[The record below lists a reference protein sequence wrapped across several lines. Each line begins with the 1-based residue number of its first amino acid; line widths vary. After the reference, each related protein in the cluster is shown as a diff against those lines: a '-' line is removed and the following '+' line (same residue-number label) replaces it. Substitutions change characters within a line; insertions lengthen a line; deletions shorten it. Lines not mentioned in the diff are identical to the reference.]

1 MSPIPPPAV
10 LAPYDTVDSCLN
22 LVRSKMLDT
31 IGSLAGDI
39 LTDAQPFMQEY
50 TNAGWREL
58 QYFVATLGYSRLKVP
73 FIGKNY
79 PVVDSTDPSTWTSLS
94 WTQFVNASGAVF
106 APPTVDVLPQNMIL
120 PLRVSER
127 VTGNQSKFFPM
138 AMNKDQLSEPR
149 KGPYNGCWLWENDT
163 LYMPGSIY
171 PMDLRMELAI
181 YLPDFLTT
189 GIAPNQVFWYQQPVP
204 MMRSKTALA
213 YYICDEVVQAREDL
227 SGSFTAKAQQ
237 AARQIYNIEVSQK
250 QRVPTQRRPHSGR
263 GFGIGGYGNGYGTEV
278 W

>member
-1 MSPIPPPAV
+1 MPIPPPSV
-10 LAPYDTVDSCLN
+10 TSPYDSVDSVLN

-58 QYFVATLGYSRLKVP
+58 QFFLATLGYSAFKVP
-73 FIGKNY
+73 FFGQAY
-79 PVVDSTDPSTWTSLS
+79 PVVDSTDPATWTSLS
-94 WTQFVNASGAVF
+94 WTQFVNASGAVY

-127 VTGNQSKFFPM
+127 VTGYNSKTQPM
-138 AMNKDQLSEPR
+138 EMAKDQLPQTR
-149 KGPYNGCWLWENDT
+149 KGPYNGYWLWENNT

-171 PMDLRMELAI
+171 SMDLRMELAI
-181 YLPDFLTT
+181 YMPDFLTD
-189 GIAPNQVFWYQQPVP
+189 GVGPWYQKPVP
-204 MMRSKTALA
+204 VMRAKTALA
-213 YYICDEVVQAREDL
+213 YFICDEVVQAREDL
-227 SGSFTAKAQQ
+227 AGSFTEKAQQ

-250 QRVPTQRRPHSGR
+250 QRVPTQRRPYSGNR
-263 GFGIGGYGNGYGTEV
+263 SGYGYGV

>member
-1 MSPIPPPAV
+1 MPVPPPSV
-10 LAPYDTVDSCLN
+10 SNPFDTVDSVLN

-58 QYFVATLGYSRLKVP
+58 QFFLATLGYSALKQP
-73 FIGKNY
+73 FLGYAY
-79 PVVDSTDPSTWTSLS
+79 PIVDSTDPALWTSLS
-94 WTQFVNASGAVF
+94 WTQFVNASGGVFVPPAV
-106 APPTVDVLPQNMIL
+106 AVLPQNMIL

-127 VTGNQSKFFPM
+127 VTGSQSKFYPM
-138 AMNKDQLSEPR
+138 EMAQDQLPMPR
-149 KGPYNGCWLWENDT
+149 KGPYNGWWIWENNQ

-171 PMDLRMELAI
+171 SMDLRMELAV
-181 YLPDFLTT
+181 YMPDFVTAA
-189 GIAPNQVFWYQQPVP
+189 GVQWYNQPVP
-204 MMRSKTALA
+204 IMRAKTALA
-213 YYICDEVVQAREDL
+213 YFIADEVVQAREDL

-250 QRVPTQRRPHSGR
+250 QRVPSQRKPYSGSR
-263 GFGIGGYGNGYGTEV
+263 GNGYGYQV

>member
-1 MSPIPPPAV
+1 MPIPPPSV
-10 LAPYDTVDSCLN
+10 TAPYDSVDSVLN

-39 LTDAQPFMQEY
+39 LTDQQPFMQEY

-58 QYFVATLGYSRLKVP
+58 QYFVATLGYSRLKMP
-73 FIGKNY
+73 FLGQAY
-79 PVVDSTDPSTWTSLS
+79 PVVDSTDPATWTSLS
-94 WTQFVNASGAVF
+94 WTQFTNASGGVF

-120 PLRVSER
+120 PLRVGER

-138 AMNKDQLSEPR
+138 QMAKDWLPEPR
-149 KGPYNGCWLWENDT
+149 KGPYNGWWLWENDQ

-171 PMDLRMELAI
+171 SMDLKMELAV

-189 GIAPNQVFWYQQPVP
+189 GISPTQVFWYQQPVP
-204 MMRSKTALA
+204 IVRGKTALA
-213 YYICDEVVQAREDL
+213 YFICDEVVQAREDL
-227 SGSFTAKAQQ
+227 AGTFTAKAQN
-237 AARQIYNIEVSQK
+237 AARQVFNIEVSQK
-250 QRVPTQRRPHSGR
+250 QRVPTQRKPYAGR
-263 GFGIGGYGNGYGTEV
+263 GTGIGGYGNGYGSEV